1 MTLGS
6 LRLPPLGLATADF
19 EPRRAALFCLVLLTA
34 GCALASFALACA
46 TPFAAYAVI
55 AAAMLP
61 WSSALLVVAAAWIVN
76 QAIGFG
82 ALHYPHDANTI
93 YWGLAIGAAAL
104 AATAAATLVL
114 WALSRASRVAALCAA
129 LLAAYVAY
137 ELVLF
142 AFTPVLGGSGAF
154 TPAIVT
160 RLGLL
165 NVAWLIGLVLVCQA
179 AIILDRI
186 RRSWLA
192 AWTVLKC

>member
-192 AWTVLKC
+192 A

>member
-6 LRLPPLGLATADF
+6 LRLPPLGLATADV
-19 EPRRAALFCLVLLTA
+19 EPRRAALFCLLLLSA

-61 WSSALLVVAAAWIVN
+61 WSSALLVVAVAWIVN

-93 YWGLAIGAAAL
+93 YWGLAIGVAAL

-114 WALSRASRVAALCAA
+114 RALSRGYQFVALGAA
-129 LLAAYVAY
+129 LLVAYVAY

-154 TPAIVT
+154 TPAIVI

-179 AIILDRI
+179 AIMLDRV
-186 RRSWLA
+186 RRRHMA
-192 AWTVLKC
+192 A

>member
-61 WSSALLVVAAAWIVN
+61 WSSALLVVVAAWIVN

-192 AWTVLKC
+192 A